1 MTIFINHYTSYH
13 VIHSFVYNNNQILI
27 FTLLSSQTNVILF
40 YLYVNMNIENRIKSI
55 IKLSSTYTVHPFSS
69 PSDVRKLILGN
80 TTFVN
85 DDFINACK
93 DNNLLLARV
102 LLIQD
107 TLVPNYY
114 DSMCFAIKHKNIKIV
129 KLLLEDGRTKV
140 GYDGFRM
147 IIQYED
153 NKENYDLYIMLFK
166 QLPILDVNGGN
177 YRLDILYVMME
188 RNSFKNWN
196 MSIFKH
202 TLNTL
207 KTLYSNEMG
216 IGSTRILKIMINV
229 LISGSFEIV
238 LMYFKVYYNLQVLLS
253 FIGATVENGLL
264 DEFNFLLEYD
274 TNNECIYDMKQDIHR
289 LLNIST
295 TYSRPQFV
303 KLFLSLI
310 KDDNLLQNQLSFD
323 VKNSHFNNR
332 FIKDIEDDT
341 IACIEAYISDGR
353 LNVCSEINNSNL
365 TLKFAKRKMF
375 HVFNYLLP
383 YTDSKFGKEIT
394 ERFCSHKSSYKLL
407 DRMFMSMKDIHTKF
421 NNSTILLNFLESTR
435 DVVSIDD
442 RYLFN
447 KYHGT
452 LKRLIKTNQF
462 DSVNINN
469 KLLKVVEK
477 YNLSKNIS

>member
-1 MTIFINHYTSYH
+1 
-13 VIHSFVYNNNQILI
+13 
-27 FTLLSSQTNVILF
+27 
-40 YLYVNMNIENRIKSI
+40 MNIENRIKSI
-55 IKLSSTYTVHPFSS
+55 IKLSSTYIVHQFSS
-69 PSDVRKLILGN
+69 PSDVRKSILG
-80 TTFVN
+80 TKTFVN

-93 DNNLLLARV
+93 NNNLNLVRV

-114 DSMCFAIKHKNIKIV
+114 DSTCFAIKNKNIKIV

-166 QLPILDVNGGN
+166 QLPILNVDDGN

-216 IGSTRILKIMINV
+216 LGSARFLKIIINALV
-229 LISGSFEIV
+229 SGSLELV
-238 LMYFKVYYNLQVLLS
+238 SMYFKVYYNLQLLLS
-253 FIGATVENGLL
+253 FIGASVEYGLL

-274 TNNECIYDMKQDIHR
+274 TNNGCIYDMKQDIHR
-289 LLNIST
+289 LLTISLE
-295 TYSRPQFV
+295 YSRPQFV

-310 KDDNLLQNQLSFD
+310 EDDNLIQYQLSFILKD
-323 VKNSHFNNR
+323 QLISNR

-341 IACIEAYISDGR
+341 IACIEACISDGR
-353 LNVCSEINNSNL
+353 LDVISEINNSKL
-365 TLKFAKRKMF
+365 TLKCVKRKMF
-375 HVFNYLLP
+375 YVFNYLLP
-383 YTDSKFGKEIT
+383 HTDSKFGKEIT
-394 ERFCSHKSSYKLL
+394 EIFRSNTSSDNTVDK
-407 DRMFMSMKDIHTKF
+407 MFMSMKDIHTKF
-421 NNSTILLNFLESTR
+421 TNSTILLNFLESTSN
-435 DVVSIDD
+435 VVSIDD
-442 RYLFN
+442 RHLFN
-447 KYHGT
+447 YYHET

-462 DSVNINN
+462 DSVGTNN

-477 YNLSKNIS
+477 YNLSKNIN